1 MTPPVENDPVGN
13 DPVGNSPVQGEAMGT
28 GAGATTPL
36 LRRVSRPALALGSGA
51 LVALSLPPWG
61 FWPLALIGIAL
72 FDLTLRD
79 TTSRGALVRRGWLFG
94 AGWMFLGMGWMIQLT
109 GPGYIVAAAVF
120 AGFHAF
126 AAAIGTTFGSSG
138 RWSVLARPV
147 AHTLVEAL
155 RFSFPFGGVPLA
167 TLGMSQVGG
176 PLVGVVRVGGV
187 ILLTWLTFQL
197 GFAIVPGVRDALR
210 QMKVSAADIPVDEP
224 ENAGDTGRVATLA
237 LCLAVATLAVAAVAP
252 QGSDT
257 GETLRIAV
265 VQGGGEQGTRA
276 LDVPSIVVTERHLDA
291 TRTIEADPDLDLV
304 FWPENTID
312 VENFE
317 TSQEAAMI
325 VAEADRLGVPIAVG
339 LTEDVRVDGK
349 RRYTNAH
356 VVVTPDGEI
365 FSRYDKVR
373 RVPFGEY
380 VPLRS
385 VIERFSSAVDQVGSA
400 IAGTTPAVLDL
411 PDGQRL
417 ATVISWEVFFG
428 GRAREGVALGAGVV
442 VNPTNGASYTGTI
455 VQTQQVASSR
465 LRAIETGRW
474 VVQASPTGFSAFV
487 SPDRE
492 VLDRTGQR
500 EQAVITRDVP
510 LRDGSTWYVTLGD
523 RPFIFALLIA
533 MIGLLAMDVRSRRSG
548 SPDRR

>member
-1 MTPPVENDPVGN
+1 MSDPVDS
-13 DPVGNSPVQGEAMGT
+13 DPVS
-28 GAGATTPL
+28 TTPVVERL
-36 LRRVSRPALALGSGA
+36 SRSALALGAGA

-72 FDLTLRD
+72 FDVTLSETASPAAR
-79 TTSRGALVRRGWLFG
+79 SRRGWLFG

-109 GPGYIVAAAVF
+109 GPGYVVAAAIF
-120 AGFHAF
+120 AGFHAL
-126 AAAIGTTFGSSG
+126 AAAIGTTVAGSG
-138 RWSVLARPV
+138 RWSVLTRPI

-176 PLVGVVRVGGV
+176 PLIGVVRVGGV

-197 GFAIVPGVRDALR
+197 GFAIVPGVRGALR
-210 QMKVSAADIPVDEP
+210 QMKAAAADSPADDP
-224 ENAGDTGRVATLA
+224 AYAAGSSSAVTVA
-237 LCLAVATLAVAAVAP
+237 LCLAVGAVAVSAVAP

-257 GETLRIAV
+257 GEALRIAV

-291 TRTIEADPDLDLV
+291 TRTIEPDPDLDLV

-317 TSQEAAMI
+317 TSEVAALV

-339 LTEDVRVDGK
+339 LTEDVRVDGR
-349 RRYTNAH
+349 RRYTNAQ
-356 VVVTPDGEI
+356 VVVTPDGGI

-400 IAGTTPAVLDL
+400 IPGTTPAVLEL

-417 ATVISWEVFFG
+417 ATVISWEIFFG
-428 GRAREGVALGAGVV
+428 GRSREGVALGAGVI

-474 VVQASPTGFSAFV
+474 VVQAAPTGFSAFV
-487 SPDRE
+487 SPDGE
-492 VLDRTGQR
+492 VLERTDQR
-500 EQAVITRDVP
+500 EQAVITRDIP
-510 LRDGSTWYVTLGD
+510 LRDDSTWYVSLGD
-523 RPFIFALLIA
+523 RPFIVALVLALL
-533 MIGLLAMDVRSRRSG
+533 GLLAFDIRSRRSE